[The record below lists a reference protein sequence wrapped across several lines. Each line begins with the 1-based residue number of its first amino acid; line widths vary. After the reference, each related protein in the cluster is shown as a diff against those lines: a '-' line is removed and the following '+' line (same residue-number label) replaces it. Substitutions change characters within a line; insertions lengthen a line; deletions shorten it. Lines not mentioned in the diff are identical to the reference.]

1 MSLLVDTILKG
12 GLGYVIIFTLSTIIS
27 SYLVNKNF
35 NNLFNNVMLVN
46 GVIFVGCNVLV
57 DIFNKLVLNKHKLI
71 KDVQYAELL
80 DGFVKNFIST
90 LLLFTGIHVTTAL
103 YNKKSIFTTSW
114 YRIILLILL
123 VSSFTNIFSKVLK
136 GIIKNKYSDLIINII
151 DKIITLFVLDFTPD
165 IRIDT
170 LLQDS
175 VGYTIGKSIEY
186 VLTNTF

>member
-90 LLLFTGIHVTTAL
+90 LLLFTGIHVTTTL
-103 YNKKSIFTTSW
+103 YNNKSIFTTSW